1 MNANKKPLLIVMS
14 APSGAGK
21 STLCVRLLEQE
32 PDIAYS
38 VSCTTRAPR
47 GGEVDGRSYHFLST
61 DVFEKRVQAGEFL
74 EHALVHGN
82 RYGTLK
88 ETVRAAMQ
96 QGRSI
101 LMDIDVQGAR
111 QVREALAGLPPND
124 LMARGFVDIFVHAPS
139 MQVLRA
145 RLVGRAEDA
154 AEVIERRMQNAVRE
168 MADAGRYRHQVVNDD
183 LERALAE
190 LRGII
195 EKERNR

>member
-1 MNANKKPLLIVMS
+1 MNAKNKPLLIVMS

-21 STLCVRLLEQE
+21 STLCTRLLAEN
-32 PDIAYS
+32 PDIVYS

-47 GGEVDGRSYHFLST
+47 GGEVDGRSYHFLPM

-88 ETVRAAMQ
+88 ETVRTAMQ

-111 QVREALAGLPPND
+111 QVRDALAGLPPND

-139 MQVLRA
+139 MEVLRA
-145 RLVGRAEDA
+145 RLEKRAEDA
-154 AEVIERRMQNAVRE
+154 AEVIERRMRNAIRE
-168 MADAGRYRHQVVNDD
+168 TAEAGAYRYQMVNDD
-183 LERALAE
+183 LGRAFDE

>member
-1 MNANKKPLLIVMS
+1 MNDNQIPLLIVVS

-21 STLCVRLLEQE
+21 STLCARLLKDDPE
-32 PDIAYS
+32 IVYS

-47 GGEVDGRSYHFLST
+47 GGEVDGRSYHFLSPA
-61 DVFEKRVQAGEFL
+61 VFEARVRAGEFL
-74 EHALVHGN
+74 EHAMVHGN

-88 ETVRAAMQ
+88 QTIRTAMR

-111 QVREALAGLPPND
+111 QVRDALAGLPPND
-124 LMARGFVDIFVHAPS
+124 LMSRGFVDIFVHAPS
-139 MQVLRA
+139 MEALRA

-168 MADAGRYRHQVVNDD
+168 MADAGRYRYQVVNDD
-183 LERALAE
+183 LERALTE